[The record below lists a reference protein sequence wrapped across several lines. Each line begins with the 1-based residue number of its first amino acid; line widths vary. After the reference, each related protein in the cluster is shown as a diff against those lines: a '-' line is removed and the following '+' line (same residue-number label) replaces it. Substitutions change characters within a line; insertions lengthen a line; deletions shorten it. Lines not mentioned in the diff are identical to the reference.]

1 MTWPRPRWAVPP
13 LLLTMLHEGWKMSF
27 ILSLVNAQCLLTL
40 FVRIISPTCH
50 IAPQLTLT
58 VVGQCGSWANA
69 LKRCLGCCN
78 DDQAK

>member
-1 MTWPRPRWAVPP
+1 
-13 LLLTMLHEGWKMSF
+13 MSF

-40 FVRIISPTCH
+40 FVRIIILTCH

-78 DDQAK
+78 DDQTKLMHVVLSTSLAGMRRS